1 MTNRENIRLC
11 GGTFFTL
18 LLEDRKPRAG
28 VREHYSGE
36 KDGLSEPEVLIGL
49 SKVLVPDFQEPL
61 ESMMTTIKGNT
72 SEYKSCK
79 NKGGTYFPF
88 GNKVALTAFDKC
100 IKENYQVAL
109 NRMIEFCDEFLHVKD
124 STKKD
129 ERLVKALI
137 DTIDKDDSIESN
149 QLFYALQ
156 DGTGMSKADIVKSQ
170 SFCFQTFLLG
180 ILHFCVMRTD
190 PATIGKETFDFWCP
204 PKNRAPRTYVGTMG
218 EDWKKEVKLTY
229 AEEIG
234 AERKDPEIVE
244 IIEADQEQTYEEQ
257 QSDVEGQG
265 TKEAPQ
271 MNFTFNVTG
280 NNNSFYNHV
289 DTVNNYYGG
298 KKDGK

>member
-1 MTNRENIRLC
+1 
-11 GGTFFTL
+11 
-18 LLEDRKPRAG
+18 
-28 VREHYSGE
+28 
-36 KDGLSEPEVLIGL
+36 
-49 SKVLVPDFQEPL
+49 
-61 ESMMTTIKGNT
+61 
-72 SEYKSCK
+72 
-79 NKGGTYFPF
+79 
-88 GNKVALTAFDKC
+88 
-100 IKENYQVAL
+100 
-109 NRMIEFCDEFLHVKD
+109 
-124 STKKD
+124 
-129 ERLVKALI
+129 
-137 DTIDKDDSIESN
+137 
-149 QLFYALQ
+149 
-156 DGTGMSKADIVKSQ
+156 MSKADIVKSQ

>member
-1 MTNRENIRLC
+1 
-11 GGTFFTL
+11 
-18 LLEDRKPRAG
+18 
-28 VREHYSGE
+28 
-36 KDGLSEPEVLIGL
+36 
-49 SKVLVPDFQEPL
+49 
-61 ESMMTTIKGNT
+61 MMTTIKGNT

-156 DGTGMSKADIVKSQ
+156 DGTGMSKADIVQSQ

-180 ILHFCVMRTD
+180 ILHFCVMCTD
-190 PATIGKETFDFWCP
+190 PATIGKETFDAWCP
-204 PKNRAPRTYVGTMG
+204 PRNRAPRTYEGTMG
-218 EDWKKEVKLTY
+218 EDWKKDVKLTY

-244 IIEADQEQTYEEQ
+244 IVEADQEQTYEEQ

>member
-1 MTNRENIRLC
+1 MTKNENIRLC

-28 VREHYSGE
+28 VRERYAGE

-49 SKVLVPDFQEPL
+49 SKVLVPDFQEPI

-88 GNKVALTAFDKC
+88 SNKAALAAFDKC
-100 IKENYQVAL
+100 VKENYQVAL
-109 NRMIEFCDEFLHVKD
+109 NRMIEFCDEFLHLKD
-124 STKKD
+124 STRKD

-137 DTIDKDDSIESN
+137 ETIDKDDSIESDRV
-149 QLFYALQ
+149 FYVLQ
-156 DGTGMSKADIVKSQ
+156 DGTGMSKADIAHNQ
-170 SFCFQTFLLG
+170 FFCFQAFLLG
-180 ILHFCVMRTD
+180 TLHFSVMRSD
-190 PATIGKETFDFWCP
+190 SATIGKETFDSWCP
-204 PKNRAPRTYVGTMG
+204 PKNRAPRVYEGTMG
-218 EDWKKEVKLTY
+218 ENWKQDVKLTY
-229 AEEIG
+229 AEVIEEETDEPEII
-234 AERKDPEIVE
+234 EIVE
-244 IIEADQEQTYEEQ
+244 SDQEKTYEEQ
-257 QSDVEGQG
+257 RSAANENDAKV
-265 TKEAPQ
+265 APQ

-298 KKDGK
+298 KKNGE